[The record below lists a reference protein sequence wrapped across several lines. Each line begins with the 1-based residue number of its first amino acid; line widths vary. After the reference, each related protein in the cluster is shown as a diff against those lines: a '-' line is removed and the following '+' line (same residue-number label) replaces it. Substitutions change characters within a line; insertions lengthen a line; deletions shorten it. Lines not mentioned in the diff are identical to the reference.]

1 MTVLTGSAT
10 IRFGVADTEPPSM
23 GGDSN
28 AAKDAGGDEPREEG
42 GVEVQANAGD
52 VFILPAGTAHKTF
65 NVTEGSTFKLLTPG
79 DGHWIPIS
87 TGDPVSTTNTSNTTS
102 SLGAAKSSDDEAA
115 REREERERAEREVLD
130 SIELTGFTM
139 MGSYPLK
146 SGAWDFA
153 VGGEDVGK
161 FQEVWDVPVPER
173 DPILGESVEGLRGLW
188 KGGMEG

>member
-1 MTVLTGSAT
+1 
-10 IRFGVADTEPPSM
+10 M
-23 GGDSN
+23 GGDN
-28 AAKDAGGDEPREEG
+28 DATKSGREHASGDEPREAG

-79 DGHWIPIS
+79 DGHGIPVS
-87 TGDPVSTTNTSNTTS
+87 AGDPVSTSNTT
-102 SLGAAKSSDDEAA
+102 GSDAPSESEAA
-115 REREERERAEREVLD
+115 LERAVLD
-130 SIELTGFTM
+130 GIELTGFTM

-153 VGGEDVGK
+153 IGGEDAGK

-188 KGGMEG
+188 KGLVEG